1 MQQWFHFC
9 NSKVAAIEKVWNQ
22 KLDKPDEPAP
32 NSNSNNLGND
42 DSNKDDHEQTIEDM
56 LQKLS
61 NSGRIDR
68 KPRPNVT
75 GGSQRAPAADKDSNA
90 LQADIESSRK
100 EETKDDFHIEPKT
113 GEYGDNQFWKQPEM
127 YDIDDLLAELDGGQ

>member
-1 MQQWFHFC
+1 
-9 NSKVAAIEKVWNQ
+9 
-22 KLDKPDEPAP
+22 
-32 NSNSNNLGND
+32 
-42 DSNKDDHEQTIEDM
+42 M

-68 KPRPNVT
+68 KPRGNVT
-75 GGSQRAPAADKDSNA
+75 GGSQRNPEADKDSNE
-90 LQADIESSRK
+90 LQADIEASRK

-127 YDIDDLLAELDGGQ
+127 YDIDDLLAELNDGQ